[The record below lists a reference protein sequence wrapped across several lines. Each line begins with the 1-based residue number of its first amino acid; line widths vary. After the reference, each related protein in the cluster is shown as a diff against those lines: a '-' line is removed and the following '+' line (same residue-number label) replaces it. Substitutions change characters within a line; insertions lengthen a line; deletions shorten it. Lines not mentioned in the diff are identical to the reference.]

1 MLFRSRPTHHRH
13 SSSTSSIHAFIP
25 EPSYPIRSQPIG
37 LRRSPSFTD
46 QPNSP
51 TISGGLTRRL
61 SISSNDGEPE
71 EDEME
76 ERIRPLKHR
85 SDSLPVF
92 PPVEVVALRKE
103 TKMTLADLPVRP
115 SFSSLRPH

>member
-1 MLFRSRPTHHRH
+1 
-13 SSSTSSIHAFIP
+13 
-25 EPSYPIRSQPIG
+25 
-37 LRRSPSFTD
+37 
-46 QPNSP
+46 
-51 TISGGLTRRL
+51 
-61 SISSNDGEPE
+61 
-71 EDEME
+71 ME